1 MVTSSAIPYSD
12 YPCTSKS
19 GSNVS
24 EKEHWLVTVDMKRSE
39 EAFKKQIWQMIQIL
53 YKTIRGV
60 IGFGHMKVKDNADRS
75 N

>member
-1 MVTSSAIPYSD
+1 MNCHIRKNVLGETWKKHRNGYIMVTSSAIPYSD

-39 EAFKKQIWQMIQIL
+39 EAFKK
-53 YKTIRGV
+53 
-60 IGFGHMKVKDNADRS
+60 
-75 N
+75 